1 MLTKE
6 YYALQMATEKRLV
19 EMGAQLS
26 DKGSR
31 LEVYERLEKE
41 MDDVILQAAD
51 GTTPVFVMCCLCVC
65 MHIMLS
71 SVFVMFSQSY
81 FCNFSQAYHLH
92 VFTGLS
98 LLCFYRPIFV
108 MFSQAYFCS
117 SSQAYYLHVF
127 TGLSLSYFYRLTLVI
142 LSQAYFHHD

>member
-81 FCNFSQAYHLH
+81 FCNFSQAC
-92 VFTGLS
+92 
-98 LLCFYRPIFV
+98 LCC
-108 MFSQAYFCS
+108 A
-117 SSQAYYLHVF
+117 F
-127 TGLSLSYFYRLTLVI
+127 TGLSLSCFLRPISVVPHRPI
-142 LSQAYFHHD
+142 IFMFSQACLYHAFTGLP